1 MRASE
6 FLSENSADLDKL
18 DWFSIDDKWTGSYP
32 MIKHIGQNIGATHWA
47 NWGRIGAPWNDRE
60 MIGGSGTYMMRG
72 PFGHVMLDATTWPH
86 KKLIVLSQISV
97 ENRGSGLGEKIMN
110 AIKSYAD
117 NSGFKVEI
125 YKVTNPEFF
134 RKFSWLDDDFTYTPG
149 VNENFADGK
158 VKYAKPQFDVE
169 WEEAERYPEF
179 RKIGKEAWIELA
191 KKGKSV
197 TITSAKGINNT
208 DAADLDS
215 FKSINAVKQARAL
228 DQLKSGTVEMPIIA
242 VYSDGWKELIGG
254 NTRLTAMLAQDS
266 QATIWA
272 IKVPD
277 EVAELAENFAD
288 GKVKGKSRPGRFKR
302 AGVSCKGSVASL
314 RKKAKNSSGE
324 KQKGFH
330 WCANMKSGRKRS
342 K

>member
-18 DWFSIDDKWTGSYP
+18 NWFRIDDKWTGSYP

-60 MIGGSGTYMMRG
+60 MIGGGGTYMMRG

-86 KKLIVLSQISV
+86 KKLILLSQISV

-134 RKFSWLDDDFTYTPG
+134 RKFSWLDHDFTYTPG
-149 VNENFADGK
+149 VNKNRAEEF
-158 VKYAKPQFDVE
+158 KP
-169 WEEAERYPEF
+169 
-179 RKIGKEAWIELA
+179 
-191 KKGKSV
+191 
-197 TITSAKGINNT
+197 
-208 DAADLDS
+208 LDEGW
-215 FKSINAVKQARAL
+215 R
-228 DQLKSGTVEMPIIA
+228 DQLANAALAAA
-242 VYSDGWKELIGG
+242 VTTG
-254 NTRLTAMLAQDS
+254 
-266 QATIWA
+266 
-272 IKVPD
+272 
-277 EVAELAENFAD
+277 
-288 GKVKGKSRPGRFKR
+288 
-302 AGVSCKGSVASL
+302 AGASCKGSVTHL
-314 RKKAKNSSGE
+314 RKMAAKASGE
-324 KQKGFH
+324 RAKMYH